1 MKALTWGLA
10 VLALAGAAAPAQAQT
25 KTVTGET
32 KTLTASVEAIDSTTR
47 AVTVK
52 KPDGTFEVFYVP
64 DGVKTFDTLKIGD
77 KVTARY
83 YENMVLT
90 VQKPGQA
97 AKDSS
102 NAAVTRSKAGAA
114 GTVAHQRTITATIQA
129 IDLKVPSI
137 TFTGPNN
144 WKYSTRV
151 QDLNSLKQVKVGD
164 KVDITW
170 TEAMILSLDAG
181 K

>member
-1 MKALTWGLA
+1 MKALTAGLV
-10 VLALAGAAAPAQAQT
+10 VLALAGPAQAQT

-52 KPDGTFEVFYVP
+52 KPDGTYDVFYVP
-64 DGVKTFDTLKIGD
+64 DGIKKFDTLKIGD

-83 YENMVLT
+83 YENIVLNL
-90 VQKPGQA
+90 QRPGEA

-102 NAAVTRSKAGAA
+102 DAAVTHSTRGGA

-137 TFTGPNN
+137 TFIGPSN

-151 QDLNSLKQVKVGD
+151 KDVNALKQVKVGD

-170 TEAMILSLDAG
+170 TEAMIVSLDAG